1 MKNVYPV
8 LIQEDIKE
16 NCFIVDIPDFDIS
29 TWGKTFFD
37 AIENARDAIGLAG
50 ITMEDDGEELPMPS
64 AVSQIEKE
72 SDSDIVTFVDVDF
85 EQYRKENDSRA
96 VRKNCTIP
104 YWLEVQADKAGLNYS
119 AILQSGLKM
128 ALGINA

>member
-64 AVSQIEKE
+64 AVSHIEKE

-104 YWLEVQADKAGLNYS
+104 YWQIGRAHV
-119 AILQSGLKM
+119 
-128 ALGINA
+128 

>member
-50 ITMEDDGEELPMPS
+50 ITMEDDGEKLPMPS